1 MNSSVRFLLSL
12 LLLPGLACDR
22 GRPKEHDHPPAEA
35 AKAHD
40 HEHEGNHAGESG
52 SAQAEGHD
60 HAHLAL
66 EGVLGV
72 KFRPAP
78 EPVSEGAWFPGEA
91 TGDEAASRI
100 LSAPVKGIVAGFP
113 VPPGRAVAAGTVLA
127 TLQSPELAR
136 LKADWIGARAKL
148 ERMEAD
154 CAREARLFAAGA
166 GSRRELEAAEAE
178 RSTARAEE
186 ESARLALEALGLKPE
201 EAGSLFR
208 VRAPQG
214 GRVTTYQVQLGQ
226 GVEAGQAL
234 GGFQAAQA
242 TLVKVELPLPGPGA
256 WAPGTLA
263 EVRTTAGTSW
273 KARVEGVPAALSP
286 ETRRLAYRLRL
297 QGASLPIP
305 GTPVEVRVPTA
316 KAIVLPQAAL
326 QRIEGR
332 WGVFVREGESAAFRP
347 VQRGAELGGD
357 VMVLEGVRTGES
369 VAVEGAYLLKALYL
383 KRTNPQED
391 GHGH

>member
-1 MNSSVRFLLSL
+1 MNPSTALLTIPL
-12 LLLPGLACDR
+12 LLTGLACDR
-22 GRPKEHDHPPAEA
+22 GRPKEHDHSSAEA
-35 AKAHD
+35 AKAH
-40 HEHEGNHAGESG
+40 EHEGDHARATG

-72 KFRPAP
+72 KFQSAP
-78 EPVSEGAWFPGEA
+78 EPVSEGAWLPGEA
-91 TGDEAASRI
+91 TGDESASRI
-100 LSAPVKGIVAGFP
+100 LSAPVKGIVTGLP
-113 VPPGRAVAAGTVLA
+113 VPPGRAVGAGTVLA

-178 RSTARAEE
+178 RTTARAEE

-208 VRAPQG
+208 VRAPQA

-242 TLVKVELPLPGPGA
+242 ALVKLELSLPGPSA

-263 EVRTTAGTSW
+263 AVRTATGASW

-286 ETRRLAYRLRL
+286 DTRRLAYRLRL
-297 QGASLPIP
+297 QGSSLPIP

-332 WGVFVREGESAAFRP
+332 WGVFVREGDSAAFRP
-347 VQRGAELGGD
+347 VQRGAELGSD
-357 VMVLEGVRTGES
+357 VMVLEGVRSGEP
-369 VAVEGAYLLKALYL
+369 VAVEGAYLLKALHL